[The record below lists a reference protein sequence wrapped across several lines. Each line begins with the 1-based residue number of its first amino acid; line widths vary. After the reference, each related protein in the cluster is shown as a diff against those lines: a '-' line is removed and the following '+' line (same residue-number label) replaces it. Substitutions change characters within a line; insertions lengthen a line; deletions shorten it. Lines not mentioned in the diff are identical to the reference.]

1 MLGPGRDVQIWPL
14 LGEGVR
20 IANLCCLWTLSK
32 ERHWFLT
39 FVPRWIKQKSPWG
52 TVGCHVATLALVL
65 LGEGSSSSSSSR
77 SQSAPHWSSWPPSA
91 PQAHNASKQHSCRN
105 KPENTATRDQTINN
119 LKKNK
124 TCTPSHIEQY
134 SSQSPK

>member
-39 FVPRWIKQKSPWG
+39 FVPRGIKQKSPWG
-52 TVGCHVATLALVL
+52 AVGCRVATLALVL

-77 SQSAPHWSSWPPSA
+77 SQSAPHWSSRTPQPLKPTMLPSST
-91 PQAHNASKQHSCRN
+91 PV
-105 KPENTATRDQTINN
+105 ETN
-119 LKKNK
+119 LKTQPQETK
-124 TCTPSHIEQY
+124 P
-134 SSQSPK
+134 